1 MNDDRSSPQPRPAAL
16 EHRRHLLIVLGVASV
31 VLALST
37 VAARGAVTDA
47 EIQVF
52 RTANDLPQGLYVAV
66 WPVMQY
72 GTFLTIPALT
82 VVALVFRRVRLA
94 VAMLL
99 SGVGVY
105 LLAVVIKGLVKRE
118 RPAGLL
124 DAVQSREHFAEGSL
138 GFPSGHAAVAAA
150 LTLVVATHLSRR
162 WALAALVLGVAVL
175 FGRLYV
181 GAHLPLDVVGGAAL
195 GAVAG
200 SVVSLAIPAR
210 AVARRPQ
217 PAAAPKRSSK
227 T

>member
-1 MNDDRSSPQPRPAAL
+1 MKHDPSSPQPRPAAL
-16 EHRRHLLIVLGVASV
+16 EHRRHHLVVLGAASV

-37 VAARGAVTDA
+37 VAARGAVTVA

-52 RTANDLPQGLYVAV
+52 RAVNDLPQGLYVAV

-72 GTFLTIPALT
+72 GTFLTIPVLAA
-82 VVALVFRRVRLA
+82 VAVVFRRFRLA

-99 SGVGVY
+99 SGVGV
-105 LLAVVIKGLVKRE
+105 
-118 RPAGLL
+118 
-124 DAVQSREHFAEGSL
+124 
-138 GFPSGHAAVAAA
+138 
-150 LTLVVATHLSRR
+150 
-162 WALAALVLGVAVL
+162 VAVL

-200 SVVSLAIPAR
+200 SIVSLAIPAQ
-210 AVARRPQ
+210 AGARRPQ